1 MLSQIAIL
9 LKNIRQ
15 NVNPSVKIFY
25 KNPDSEGRNKPV
37 FIFPNSKQIS
47 KADFYFHLKL
57 YILREPWERYHIADV
72 THSGY
77 KQHQAFK
84 PKAKTG
90 MRT

>member
-47 KADFYFHLKL
+47 QADFYFHLKL
-57 YILREPWERYHIADV
+57 YILRESWKRNHIADIS
-72 THSGY
+72 HAGNKLNQS
-77 KQHQAFK
+77 FK
-84 PKAKTG
+84 T
-90 MRT
+90 